1 MTRITRINPIYTAI
15 ARPGAGKT
23 EALLNQLPLF
33 FDAGK
38 RIVLTLPT
46 LALINDVEKRA
57 SKAGI
62 HSYVIDHQAGESVIQ
77 KLELAL
83 QEKRES
89 FIICTQEALR
99 RVKAIRLQ
107 GWILVIDELPT
118 VVAYPDYALKPAELS
133 RVLDYVEENEGRLW
147 IKDECAASVRDQID
161 TNRADSMGVACS
173 TLGASAANIF
183 RLLLADIRVSI
194 DEPQANGVRH
204 VRAVEEFQDWWEILG
219 YASETHVLAAN
230 LAGSEFE
237 LFAIV
242 HGFTFKK
249 SELTPEQSE
258 YTSPVRIYPIMPKG
272 RIFSKQAM
280 QTAHGDKRLID
291 VVLSMTLERTR
302 SKPLLLANKW
312 AGFQHLSQVQYVRKD
327 CRGLNDFD
335 AATEIILLFGGNP
348 SPSDLKGL
356 EHLQEKY
363 GTSFMEAFITT
374 RLLEPS
380 LQAVT
385 RTAIR
390 RSDNTN
396 PIHLYVQDER
406 VAQYLLDTYFPNAV
420 IDWSLSEEIPV
431 KPDGRK
437 REHPQYAEVLQQLSD
452 GVPIKVIARNHKV
465 TAKTIRR
472 WREAL
477 IAA

>member
-1 MTRITRINPIYTAI
+1 MSNITRTKTIRTAI

-38 RIVLTLPT
+38 RILLALPT

-57 SKAGI
+57 SATGI
-62 HSYVIDHQAGESVIQ
+62 HSYVIDHQAGEPVVP

-83 QEKRES
+83 QEQRES

-99 RVKAIRLQ
+99 CVKALLLQ

-118 VVAYPDYALKPAELS
+118 VVAYPDYALKPDELS
-133 RVLDYVEENEGRLW
+133 RVLDYVEEREGRLW

-183 RLLLADIRVSI
+183 RLLLAEIRVSI
-194 DEPQANGVRH
+194 DDPQANGVRH
-204 VRAVEEFQDWWEILG
+204 VRAVEELQGWWEILG
-219 YASETHVLAAN
+219 YADETHVLAAN
-230 LAGSEFE
+230 LVGSEFE
-237 LFAIV
+237 LFAMV
-242 HGFTFKK
+242 HGFTFKE
-249 SELTPEQSE
+249 SVLTPEPYE
-258 YTSPVRIYPIMPKG
+258 YTCPVRIYPIMPRG

-280 QTAHGDKRLID
+280 QASHGDRRLID
-291 VVLSMTLERTR
+291 VALTMALQRTGSR
-302 SKPLLLANKW
+302 PLLFANKW
-312 AGFQHLSQVQYVRKD
+312 ACFQNLAHVQYVKKD
-327 CRGLNDFD
+327 CRGLNSFD
-335 AATEIILLFGGNP
+335 DATEAILLFGGNP

-390 RSDNTN
+390 RSDNTS

-406 VAQYLLDTYFPNAV
+406 VAQYLVATYLPEAE

-437 REHPQYAEVLQQLSD
+437 REHPQHAEVLQQLSD
-452 GVPIKVIARNHKV
+452 GVPIKVIARTCKV
-465 TAKTIRR
+465 TPKTIRR
-472 WREAL
+472 WREKL